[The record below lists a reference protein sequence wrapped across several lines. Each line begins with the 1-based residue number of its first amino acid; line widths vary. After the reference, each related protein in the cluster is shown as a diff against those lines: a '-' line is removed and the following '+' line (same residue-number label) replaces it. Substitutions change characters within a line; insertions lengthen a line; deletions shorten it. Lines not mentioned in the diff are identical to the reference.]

1 MPSLM
6 ASSAILH
13 FSPSSS
19 LLLSRKICRPS
30 VFTAAQFPRS
40 LTIKASTSLDY
51 SNVSVIDKSAAPSK
65 TNNWKWKF
73 EDNSIN
79 IYYEEYEKE
88 SSDPPKDILMI
99 PTISDVS
106 TVEEWRLV
114 ARDIVQRVG
123 KVNWRATIIDWPG
136 LGYSDRPKIDYNAD
150 VLEKFLVDF
159 MSAPDCPISQT
170 RSYFRP
176 SSSSSSSLDSSSSS
190 SSGSEEDFGTPWT
203 VVLIKWVRN
212 LATPLVLFCFHF
224 WVGNAHF
231 CRTPWT
237 VWIKVFEVRQHF
249 LFSFDVL
256 MLENDLVVFGGGHAA
271 TITIRAAKK
280 GLVKPAAIAAVAPT
294 WAGPLPIVFGR
305 DSDMETR
312 YGLLRGT
319 LRAPAVGWMMYNML
333 VSNEK
338 AIQSQYK
345 SHVYADPNNV
355 TPSIVESRYALTKR
369 KGARYVPAAFLTGL
383 LDPVNSREEFLELFA
398 ALEGQIP
405 VLVVST
411 KGSPKRS
418 KAEME
423 ALRGAKGV
431 SKFVELPGAL
441 LPQEEYPPLL
451 QRSFTGSCKRILNA
465 KRKNSFNGS

>member
-51 SNVSVIDKSAAPSK
+51 SNVSVIDKSEAPSK

-170 RSYFRP
+170 
-176 SSSSSSSLDSSSSS
+176 
-190 SSGSEEDFGTPWT
+190 
-203 VVLIKWVRN
+203 K
-212 LATPLVLFCFHF
+212 
-224 WVGNAHF
+224 
-231 CRTPWT
+231 
-237 VWIKVFEVRQHF
+237 
-249 LFSFDVL
+249 
-256 MLENDLVVFGGGHAA
+256 NDLVVFGGGHAA

-441 LPQEEYPPLL
+441 LPQEEYPAVVAEELYRFL
-451 QRSFTGSCKRILNA
+451 QENFECEA
-465 KRKNSFNGS
+465 